1 MALTIGLVTDL
12 HFGSATGAFF
22 EGRLRKLS
30 HEAPALTRAV
40 VRAMN
45 ETHRPD
51 LLVNLGDDIEDEG
64 RDVDLARYAEC
75 QAILRTAD
83 AELVNVA
90 GNHDLITLNRDDL
103 ARLWQRE
110 GQPLYYALDRS
121 GFHLVVLHTIERK
134 DVEVRITHAQLE
146 WLAHDLAATSL
157 PVVVLMHHPASEQD
171 LASSFWFHRAPHLAL
186 VQERAELRAI
196 LEASG
201 KVRVVFNGHVHRNH
215 LDVIRGIPYVTIQS
229 LIENLDDDAPGR
241 PAAAYAVAHLDEGRT
256 LVRVHGNN
264 PAEYQLEV

>member
-12 HFGSATGAFF
+12 HFGPPEGTLF

-30 HEAPALTRAV
+30 HEAPTLTRAV
-40 VRAMN
+40 VQAMN
-45 ETHRPD
+45 AVHRPD

-64 RDVDLARYAEC
+64 RDADLARYAEC

-103 ARLWQRE
+103 GRIWQHE
-110 GQPLYYALDRS
+110 GPLFYSLDRG

-134 DVEVRITHAQLE
+134 DIEVRIPHSQLA
-146 WLAHDLAATSL
+146 WLSHDLAATTL
-157 PVVVLMHHPASEQD
+157 PVVVLMHHPASDQD

-196 LEASG
+196 LESSG
-201 KVRVVFNGHVHRNH
+201 KVRIVFNGHVHRNH
-215 LDVIRGIPYVTIQS
+215 LDLIRGIPYVTIQS
-229 LIENLDDDAPGR
+229 LVENLDDDAPGR
-241 PAAAYAVAHLDEGRT
+241 PAAAYAIARLEPSRT

-264 PAEYQLEV
+264 PVEYQFER